1 MSEQPPHPEAAPFPD
16 VEAFREYLRQARR
29 IPGATYRLQLH
40 PGFTFR
46 GATALA
52 PYLARLGI
60 TDCYCSPCFQ
70 ARPGSNHGYDI
81 CDYNRL
87 NAELGS
93 EADFQAFADALAAQ
107 QMGLVLDFVPNHMAV
122 DALRNP
128 WWRSVLESGQAS
140 PYAKFFDIDWDP
152 IKPELRGKVLLS
164 FLGDHYGVVLERG
177 DLKLVLENGGL
188 ALRYGDLDWAIDP
201 HQYPNVFR
209 LNLEPLQADLKSD
222 DSQLQEFLSV
232 LTSLDHLPL
241 TTETSPERVA
251 ERQREIKVACERLG
265 RVLDACPRIRQHID
279 SKLQMINGQ
288 AGKPESFDRLHELL
302 EEQAYRLAFWRTAF
316 HEINYRRF
324 FDINDLA
331 GLRMEEPAVFAATH
345 GLVLRLIREGKVTG
359 LRLDHLDGLFD
370 PAGYLDQLQE
380 ATLLERAAA
389 FLGQSAGAQEREGAP
404 EESRQQVC
412 AWRNRERNKDPGG
425 PAVRPLYVV
434 AEKILSGTEVL
445 PESWP
450 IHGTSG
456 YDFLNDLTRLFVDAT
471 NAKAMRKVY
480 ERFTGRLIPFA
491 DVGYECKKLITETA
505 LASELY
511 VLAHALNRLSEG
523 DRRAR
528 DFTLLSLHDALREV
542 VACFPVYRTYVGGM
556 PTAHYGEFARPARAV
571 GMATEM
577 DEQMIDLALRRARH
591 RNPAMEA
598 TVFDF
603 IRAVLL
609 PKKEQLS
616 EDEYQRSLHFA
627 MKFQQYTGPVQ
638 AKGIEDTS
646 FYRYHVLVSLNEV
659 GGDPQRFGGTAAQF
673 HEANRRRLDGW
684 PQTMLATATHDTKRG
699 EDARARLNVLSEMPE
714 EWRRRVVR
722 WARDNARNRDTVE
735 GEPAP
740 DRNDEY
746 LFYQA
751 LLGAWPAEPAD
762 ARHETAPADLIERL
776 RQYMLKAVKEA
787 KVHTSWINPNDAYDR
802 AVAAFVEKTLSG
814 PRAPR
819 FLADFLPFQRRVAQ
833 LGMINSLAQV
843 VLKIVAPGV
852 PDFFQGTELWDLS
865 LVDPDNRRPV
875 DFAHRFRVLES
886 LEPLLAE
893 QTPATEMGQPRALTE
908 MVEHWHDGRIKLFIM
923 AAGLRLRRR
932 LRSVF
937 LQGDY
942 LPLETQGE
950 CAENVVALARRHED
964 HVVLALVPRFV
975 NRLVK
980 PDQPLALARER
991 VKTAALALPKEWE
1004 QLHFR
1009 NVFTRETLTAAAA
1022 IPINELLSGCPVGLW
1037 ESV

>member
-1 MSEQPPHPEAAPFPD
+1 MNEQPSQAEAEPFTD
-16 VEAFREYLRQARR
+16 TEAFRVYLRQQRP
-29 IPGATYRLQLH
+29 IPGATYRLQFH

-46 GATALA
+46 GATALVT
-52 PYLARLGI
+52 YLARLGI
-60 TDCYCSPCFQ
+60 TDCYCSPFFQ

-81 CDYNRL
+81 CDYSRL

-93 EADFQAFADALAAQ
+93 EADFEAFTAALAGQ

-164 FLGDHYGVVLERG
+164 FLGDHYGLVLERG
-177 DLKLVLENGGL
+177 DLKLVLEDGAL
-188 ALRYGDLDWAIDP
+188 ALRYGELSWAVDP
-201 HQYPNVFR
+201 HYYPKVFR
-209 LNLEPLQADLKSD
+209 LNLEALQTELKSD
-222 DSQLQEFLSV
+222 DPELQEFLSI
-232 LTSLDHLPL
+232 LTALDHLPL
-241 TTETSPERVA
+241 STETSPERMA

-265 RVLDACPRIRQHID
+265 RVLDACPRLRRHID
-279 SKLQMINGQ
+279 SNLQTFNGQ
-288 AGKPESFDRLHELL
+288 VGKPESFDLLHELL
-302 EEQAYRLAFWRTAF
+302 DEQAYRLAFWKTAI

-370 PAGYLDQLQE
+370 PAGYLDRLQE
-380 ATLLERAAA
+380 AILLERAQA
-389 FLGQSAGAQEREGAP
+389 FPGQSAGAPEGAS
-404 EESRQQVC
+404 EEWRRKVC
-412 AWRNRERNKDPGG
+412 AWREKERSKDPRG
-425 PAVRPLYVV
+425 PAVRPLYVL
-434 AEKILSGTEVL
+434 AEKILSGTEAL

-450 IHGTSG
+450 IHGTTG

-471 NAKAMRKVY
+471 NTKVMRKTY
-480 ERFTGRLIPFA
+480 DRFTGRMMPFA

-542 VACFPVYRTYVGGM
+542 VACFAVYRTYVGETG
-556 PTAHYGEFARPARAV
+556 
-571 GMATEM
+571 ATEA
-577 DEQMIDLALRRARH
+577 DGQMIDLALRRARH

-609 PKKEQLS
+609 PNKDQLS
-616 EDEYQRSLHFA
+616 AEEYQRCLHFA

-638 AKGIEDTS
+638 AKGIEDTA
-646 FYRYHVLVSLNEV
+646 FYRYHVLTSLNEV
-659 GGDPQRFGGTAAQF
+659 GGDPQRFGGATAQF
-673 HEANRRRLDGW
+673 HEANRRRLAAW
-684 PQTMLATATHDTKRG
+684 PQTLLATATHDTKRG
-699 EDARARLNVLSEMPE
+699 EDARARLNVLSEIPE
-714 EWRRRVVR
+714 DWRRHVSR
-722 WARDNARNRDTVE
+722 WARTNARNRDTVD

-762 ARHETAPADLIERL
+762 ARHETAPDNLVERL
-776 RQYMLKAVKEA
+776 RQYMVKAVKEA
-787 KVHTSWINPNDAYDR
+787 KVHTSWINPNEAYDR
-802 AVAAFVEKTLSG
+802 AVAAFVDKTLSG

-819 FLADFLPFQRRVAQ
+819 FLAEFLPLQHRVAR
-833 LGMINSLAQV
+833 LGMINSLTQV
-843 VLKIVAPGV
+843 ILKIVAPGV
-852 PDFFQGTELWDLS
+852 PDFFQGTELWDFS

-875 DFAHRFRVLES
+875 DFAHRSRLLER
-886 LEPLLAE
+886 LEPLLTEQMPPAE
-893 QTPATEMGQPRALTE
+893 SQTRTLVE
-908 MVEHWHDGRIKLFIM
+908 MVQHWHDGRIKLFIM

-932 LRSVF
+932 LRHVF
-937 LQGDY
+937 RHGDY

-950 CAENVVALARRHED
+950 YADNVVALARRHGND
-964 HVVLALVPRFV
+964 MVIAVVPCFANRFI
-975 NRLVK
+975 K
-980 PDQPLALARER
+980 PDYPPAIASER
-991 VKTAALALPKEWE
+991 LKTATLSLPQEWA
-1004 QLHFR
+1004 QHHFR
-1009 NVFTRETLTAAAA
+1009 NVFTRETLAAASQSNGAA
-1022 IPINELLSGCPVGLW
+1022 IPLVELFASCPVALLEALGK
-1037 ESV
+1037 